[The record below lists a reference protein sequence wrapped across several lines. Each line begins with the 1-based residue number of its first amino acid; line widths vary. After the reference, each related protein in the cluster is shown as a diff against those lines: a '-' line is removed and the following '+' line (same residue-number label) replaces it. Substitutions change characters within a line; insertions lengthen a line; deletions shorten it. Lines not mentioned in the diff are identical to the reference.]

1 MRGTGN
7 TSIEY
12 VTVLQGNI
20 SDLETKLQ
28 KATDDYHTL
37 ENDHQECQY
46 DGVTTSVD
54 QSALTT
60 A

>member
-1 MRGTGN
+1 
-7 TSIEY
+7 
-12 VTVLQGNI
+12 VLQGQI
-20 SDLETKLQ
+20 SDLKDELQ
-28 KATDDYHTL
+28 KSTDDYHTL

-46 DGVTTSVD
+46 DVVTID